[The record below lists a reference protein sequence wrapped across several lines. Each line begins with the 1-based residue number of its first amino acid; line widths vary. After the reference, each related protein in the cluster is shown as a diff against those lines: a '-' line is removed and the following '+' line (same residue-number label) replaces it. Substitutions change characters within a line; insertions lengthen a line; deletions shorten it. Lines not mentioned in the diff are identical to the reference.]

1 MNRKQL
7 HGIRLL
13 THALALQIEISSN
26 YFKNGVDTKRAIES
40 LDNAVTTLNLM
51 HTVLKEEDEKCEKAK

>member
-1 MNRKQL
+1 MNHKQL

-13 THALALQIEISSN
+13 SHALALQIETSSHCI
-26 YFKNGVDTKRAIES
+26 KNGRDTEQALRA

>member
-13 THALALQIEISSN
+13 THTLALQIETSSHCI
-26 YFKNGVDTKRAIES
+26 KNGCDTERAIRAI
-40 LDNAVTTLNLM
+40 DNAVTTLNLM

>member
-13 THALALQIEISSN
+13 THALALQIETSSHCI
-26 YFKNGVDTKRAIES
+26 KNGCDTGRAIRA